1 MSNAGVTAF
10 RATPQGAC
18 HLHIAPD
25 PFVHERQP
33 HAQSVE
39 REFRLNSQH
48 VTSDLGG
55 LVSLAKPRERR
66 CQDPKRGGV
75 ARIFVPRRF
84 WPGKRIHQ
92 TFQPRA
98 SEGHVPGSQ
107 PPRCHQDRTKLAAPR
122 DVAGSFL
129 SSKFTVRYPPKPRD
143 LPMPPQAHARL
154 KRAAA

>member
-39 REFRLNSQH
+39 REFRLDSQH

-92 TFQPRA
+92 TFQPR
-98 SEGHVPGSQ
+98 GKRGPC
-107 PPRCHQDRTKLAAPR
+107 PRLAATQVPSGPNKTGCTTR
-122 DVAGSFL
+122 RGRFGSCL
-129 SSKFTVRYPPKPRD
+129 SKIFP
-143 LPMPPQAHARL
+143 
-154 KRAAA
+154 